1 MKRRRIEIT
10 VETEQVII
18 LREHGLRQHGL
29 RARGERITDWC
40 PVCAESVQM
49 LAAAEANALL
59 GLAPQEID
67 DQVHFTEMPDGTL
80 RLCLNSLLNSNLIN
94 KGDLL

>member
-18 LREHGLRQHGL
+18 LRE
-29 RARGERITDWC
+29 RGERITGWC

-49 LAAAEANALL
+49 LAAAEADALV
-59 GLAPQEID
+59 GLAADTQL
-67 DQVHFTEMPDGTL
+67 HFTEMPDGTL
-80 RLCLNSLLNSNLIN
+80 RLCLNSLLNSNLLN
-94 KGDLL
+94 KGDSL

>member
-18 LREHGLRQHGL
+18 LRQPGLRE
-29 RARGERITDWC
+29 RGEHITGWC
-40 PVCAESVQM
+40 PVCAELVQR
-49 LAAAEANALL
+49 LAAAEADALV

-67 DQVHFTEMPDGTL
+67 AQLHFTEMPDGTL
-80 RLCLNSLLNSNLIN
+80 RLCLNSLLNSNLLN
-94 KGDLL
+94 KGDSL